1 LAKAMGIKN
10 TAEEK
15 EKKKK
20 AKDKWAAL
28 SEVGKNEKQGEI
40 EEKLVKFKTEIAK
53 DMAALEA
60 GAWSLQKQGGD
71 EALLKNVL
79 SADSLS
85 ELTKL
90 LEKKSAKRE
99 LVVPALTKA
108 LACLKEG
115 KALKAQLNKALKA

>member
-1 LAKAMGIKN
+1 MGIKN

-20 AKDKWAAL
+20 TKDKWAAL

-99 LVVPALTKA
+99 LVVPAPDQGTGLSQRGKG
-108 LACLKEG
+108 LESPVEQGFESLKG
-115 KALKAQLNKALKA
+115 

>member
-1 LAKAMGIKN
+1 MGIKN

-15 EKKKK
+15 EKKEK

-71 EALLKNVL
+71 KALLKNVL

-85 ELTKL
+85 ELTK
-90 LEKKSAKRE
+90 SAKSW
-99 LVVPALTKA
+99 LSLP
-108 LACLKEG
+108 
-115 KALKAQLNKALKA
+115 

>member
-1 LAKAMGIKN
+1 MGIKN

-28 SEVGKNEKQGEI
+28 SKVGKNEKQGEI
-40 EEKLVKFKTEIAK
+40 EEQLVKFKTEIAK

-115 KALKAQLNKALKA
+115 T